1 MIRVSFYSIL
11 IAVGT
16 CDNYNITHVVQNDTL
31 AINFSSND
39 LLKFNRNVRCDSTSP
54 SSTINGCVHHCTGLG
69 YGQYNKLSIEIQHDN
84 GTMEEFCF
92 IDYETRI

>member
-16 CDNYNITHVVQNDTL
+16 CNNSNITHFVQNDTL

-39 LLKFNRNVRCDSTSP
+39 LLKFNRNVRCNSTSP

-69 YGQYNKLSIEIQHDN
+69 YGQSNTLYIEIQHDN
-84 GTMEEFCF
+84 GTIEEFCF
-92 IDYETRI
+92 IDYTIRI